1 MSQPDEV
8 AAMGPDDALTFSPT
22 ATVKAGR
29 LEPRRQAR
37 VGVGLAGAV
46 IVAWLAAHVG
56 AVFFFDVAG
65 AYALWAVPVIALQCW
80 LYVGL
85 FIIAHDCMH
94 GSLIPGAPAW
104 NRRIGQLCL
113 GLYAGFSFD
122 RMTPKHHDHHRHAG
136 LHDDPDFDDRHPHG
150 YWRWFAKFFGEYFS
164 WRELLAISAVTWT
177 YLLALGAPLANVLL
191 FWALPALLSALQL
204 FTFGT
209 YLPHRPSA
217 PGFADRHNAR
227 SNDFPWLVSLLTCF
241 HFGYHHEHHLSPGT
255 PWWRLPR
262 LRRGRAPPPAIQ

>member
-1 MSQPDEV
+1 M
-8 AAMGPDDALTFSPT
+8 AASLTSDRAPLGPQ
-22 ATVKAGR
+22 
-29 LEPRRQAR
+29 RQAR
-37 VGVGLAGAV
+37 IGVTLAAA
-46 IVAWLAAHVG
+46 IIIAWLLTHVYAVLFHAAAPDG
-56 AVFFFDVAG
+56 WTWTSVA
-65 AYALWAVPVIALQCW
+65 LSPLIIAFQCW

-94 GSLIPGAPAW
+94 TSLIPGRPAW
-104 NRRIGQLCL
+104 NRAIGQLCL

-122 RMTPKHHDHHRHAG
+122 RMMPKHHAHHRHAG
-136 LHDDPDFDDRHPHG
+136 LHDDPDFDSRAPHG
-150 YWRWFAKFFGEYFS
+150 FWRWFAKFFGEYFS
-164 WRELLAISAVTWT
+164 WRELALITAVTWT
-177 YLLALGAPLANVLL
+177 YLLVLGAPLANVLL

-209 YLPHRPSA
+209 YLPHRPPVDLDGA

-255 PWWRLPR
+255 PWWRLPT
-262 LRRGRAPPPAIQ
+262 LRNAQRGSSQS

>member
-1 MSQPDEV
+1 M
-8 AAMGPDDALTFSPT
+8 
-22 ATVKAGR
+22 ATTLATDQAP
-29 LEPRRQAR
+29 LAPLAPQRQAR
-37 VGVGLAGAV
+37 IGVLLAAA
-46 IVAWLAAHVG
+46 IIAAWLLTHVIT
-56 AVFFFDVAG
+56 VFYYAPAG
-65 AYALWAVPVIALQCW
+65 WTWTAITLAPLIIAFQCW

-94 GSLIPGAPAW
+94 TSLIPGRPAW
-104 NRRIGQLCL
+104 NRAIGQLCL

-122 RMTPKHHDHHRHAG
+122 RMMPKHHAHHRHAG
-136 LHDDPDFDDRHPHG
+136 HHDDPDFDDRHPHG

-164 WRELLAISAVTWT
+164 WRELALISAVTWT
-177 YLLALGAPLANVLL
+177 YLLLLGAPLANVLL

-209 YLPHRPSA
+209 YLPHRPVEL
-217 PGFADRHNAR
+217 GFADRHNAR

-255 PWWRLPR
+255 PWWRLPT
-262 LRRGRAPPPAIQ
+262 LRASRAQK

>member
-1 MSQPDEV
+1 M
-8 AAMGPDDALTFSPT
+8 
-22 ATVKAGR
+22 ATSLATDQTP
-29 LEPRRQAR
+29 LAPQRQAR
-37 VGVGLAGAV
+37 IGVLLAAA
-46 IVAWLAAHVG
+46 IISAWLLTHVVTVFYYATAATG
-56 AVFFFDVAG
+56 G
-65 AYALWAVPVIALQCW
+65 WTWTALAFAPLIIAFQCW

-94 GSLIPGAPAW
+94 TSLIPGRPTW
-104 NRRIGQLCL
+104 NRAIGQLCL

-122 RMTPKHHDHHRHAG
+122 RMMPKHHAHHRHAG
-136 LHDDPDFDDRHPHG
+136 HHDDPDFDDRAPHG

-164 WRELLAISAVTWT
+164 WRELALISAVTWT
-177 YLLALGAPLANVLL
+177 YLLLLGAPLANVLL

-209 YLPHRPSA
+209 YLPHRPID

-227 SNDFPWLVSLLTCF
+227 SNNFPWLVSLLTCF

-255 PWWRLPR
+255 PWWRLPS
-262 LRRGRAPPPAIQ
+262 LRANRARK

>member
-1 MSQPDEV
+1 M
-8 AAMGPDDALTFSPT
+8 
-22 ATVKAGR
+22 ATSRATDQAQ
-29 LEPRRQAR
+29 LAPHQQAR
-37 VGVGLAGAV
+37 IGVL
-46 IVAWLAAHVG
+46 LAAAIMATWLLTHVL
-56 AVFFFDVAG
+56 AVFFFAAAPDGWTWA
-65 AYALWAVPVIALQCW
+65 ATALAPLIIAFQCW

-94 GSLIPGAPAW
+94 TSLIPGHPAW
-104 NRRIGQLCL
+104 NRAIGQLCL

-122 RMTPKHHDHHRHAG
+122 RMMPKHHAHHRHAG
-136 LHDDPDFDDRHPHG
+136 HHDDPDFDDRHPHG

-164 WRELLAISAVTWT
+164 WRELALISAVTWT
-177 YLLALGAPLANVLL
+177 YLLVLGAPLANVLL

-209 YLPHRPSA
+209 YLPHRPIA

-227 SNDFPWLVSLLTCF
+227 SNDYPWLVSLLTCF

-255 PWWRLPR
+255 PWWRLPK
-262 LRRGRAPPPAIQ
+262 LRASRAQK